1 MAALTKAAEEL
12 LESAGATEIG
22 HDYVIIGNT
31 DVRILLTQ
39 RSILDLNHQA
49 RERNDD

>member
-1 MAALTKAAEEL
+1 MAALTKAAEAL

-39 RSILDLNHQA
+39 KAILDLNHQA
-49 RERNDD
+49 RDLSDD